1 MAQDHAPRIAI
12 LVDTSTGWG
21 RRLIR
26 GIVGYTRKYGH
37 WNLSVQARGQDEP
50 MRLPPGWRGDG
61 IIARVSDHYSA
72 RHVAAAKVPV
82 VNVSGIELQGV
93 DFCRVTTD
101 LRATGR
107 LAAEHLLDR
116 GLKNFAYAALSRF
129 SYVQHQY
136 HGFADALRQAGGY
149 PCPSYPPGA
158 RPVSRREWMV
168 QRRELA
174 GWLRKLPKPVGI
186 LTWATMLGRQLIDIC
201 HECDL
206 SVPEDV
212 AILGGDDDEL
222 LCETCTPSLSGVAVA
237 SEQIGYEAA
246 ALLDR
251 LMRGEGAGINP
262 ILVVPHGVVARQST
276 DILAIDDRDV
286 ADAIQFIREHA
297 GAPIEVEDVLRA
309 VAVSRRRLER
319 GFHKILGRS
328 PAAEIR
334 RCHLDRAKQLL
345 TETDLSIPDVA
356 EASGFGSSTYFA
368 YIFKREVGQSPL
380 KYRSTTRAR

>member
-1 MAQDHAPRIAI
+1 MAKDNAPRVAI

-21 RRLIR
+21 RRVIR
-26 GIVGYTRKYGH
+26 GVIGYTRKFEH

-50 MRLPPGWRGDG
+50 MRLSPGWRGDG
-61 IIARVSDHYSA
+61 IIARISDHHSA
-72 RHVAAAKVPV
+72 RHVAAAKASV
-82 VNVSGIELQGV
+82 VNVSGIELPGV

-101 LRATGR
+101 LRMTGR
-107 LAAEHLLDR
+107 LAAEHLVDR

-136 HGFADALRQAGGY
+136 QGFADTLTQAGGY
-149 PCPSYPPGA
+149 SCPSYQPGA
-158 RPVSRREWMV
+158 RPVSRSEWLA
-168 QRRELA
+168 QQRELA
-174 GWLRKLPKPVGI
+174 RWLRKLPKPVGI
-186 LTWATMLGRQLIDIC
+186 LAWATALGSQLIDIC
-201 HECDL
+201 HEIGL

-222 LCETCTPSLSGVAVA
+222 MCETCSPSLSGVAVP

-251 LMRGEGAGINP
+251 LMRGEDAGISP
-262 ILVVPHGVVARQST
+262 LFVVPHGVVARQST
-276 DILAIDDRDV
+276 DILAIDDDDV
-286 ADAIQFIREHA
+286 AEAIRFIRDHA
-297 GAPIEVEDVLRA
+297 SKPMEVEDVLRA
-309 VAVSRRRLER
+309 VAISRRRLER

-345 TETDLSIPDVA
+345 TGTDMSIPDVA
-356 EASGFGSSTYFA
+356 DASGFGCSTYFA